1 MVAKLGMSRRAF
13 LQNSAVLAGGIALGA
28 RGLRPARAQGTLT
41 ISHWQHHAP
50 GRAATVE
57 QFKGEFEAANPGV
70 TIDFQSIPWA
80 DYWAKLA
87 TGIAAGAG
95 SAPDVFQIPMGL
107 LEEYIAGGNLA
118 PASESVISA
127 ADIESTYLPWTTQR
141 ARKDGQYYGLPL
153 DVQTLLIYRN
163 NALFEEA
170 GLDPAAPF
178 TDLNELYD
186 QSVKLTKRANGFIDQ
201 VGFDTSYYSA
211 FQTILYQQYF
221 QREQN
226 GQPWIDPAT
235 NQLVW
240 RDYPEILDLFKWF
253 VKLSTDTDD
262 SALLPGEDRF
272 VLGKAAMTLGHPV
285 ARGTLQLQAPDLDYT
300 IVPFAPRIAGQAPY
314 TGGSHW
320 AWVVGKWAADPE
332 MAWRWVQY
340 CTSADAQIVWS
351 ETGGDLPSV
360 TSLTTDTRFRP
371 DANANTV
378 MDSLSYASPWE
389 WRGWAEWVGEFGNA
403 RDLVVLGGE
412 SPENAFNLMVDNLNT
427 VIAQH
432 TPATA

>member
-1 MVAKLGMSRRAF
+1 MDGKLGISRRAF
-13 LQNSAVLAGGIALGA
+13 LQNSAVLAGGLVVGA
-28 RGLRPARAQGTLT
+28 HGLRSVRAQDTLT

-70 TIDFQSIPWA
+70 TIDFQSIPWS

-107 LEEYIAGGNLA
+107 LEEYIAGGNLT
-118 PASESVISA
+118 PASSSIISA
-127 ADIESTYLPWTTQR
+127 ADIESAYLPWTIQR
-141 ARKDGQYYGLPL
+141 AQKNGEYYGLPL
-153 DVQTLLIYRN
+153 DVQTLLVYRN
-163 NALFEEA
+163 TALYEEA
-170 GLDPAAPF
+170 GLDPTAPF
-178 TDLNELYD
+178 VDLNDLYE
-186 QSVKLTKRANGFIDQ
+186 QSVKLTKKTNGLIDQ

-211 FQTILYQQYF
+211 FQTILYQQYL

-226 GQPWIDPAT
+226 GQPWVDPAT

-240 RDYPEILDLFKWF
+240 RDYPEMLELFKWF
-253 VKLSTDTDD
+253 IMLSSETDD
-262 SALLPGEDRF
+262 SSFLTGQNRF
-272 VLGKAAMTLGHPV
+272 VAGKAGMMLDHPV
-285 ARGTLQLQAPDLDYT
+285 ARSTIQIEAPDLEYT
-300 IVPFAPRIAGQAPY
+300 IVPFAPRVAGQAPY

-332 MAWRWVQY
+332 MAWKWVQY
-340 CTSADAQIVWS
+340 CTSADAQVVWN

-360 TSLTTDTRFRP
+360 ISLSSDPRFRP
-371 DANANTV
+371 DANADVV

-389 WRGWAEWVGEFGNA
+389 WVGWAEWVGEFGNA

-412 SPENAFNLMVDNLNT
+412 TPENAFNLMVDNLNT
-427 VIAQH
+427 VISEH
-432 TPATA
+432 TPGS

>member
-1 MVAKLGMSRRAF
+1 MTSKLRMSRRSF
-13 LQNSAVLAGGIALGA
+13 LQSSAVLAGGLAVGA
-28 RGLRPARAQGTLT
+28 RGFRPARAQGSLT
-41 ISHWQHHAP
+41 ISHWQHHNP
-50 GRAATVE
+50 GRSATVE

-107 LEEYIAGGNLA
+107 LEEYIAGGNLV
-118 PASESVISA
+118 PAGDSVLSVA
-127 ADIESTYLPWTTQR
+127 EIESTYLPWTTQR
-141 ARKDGQYYGLPL
+141 AKKDGQYYGLPL
-153 DVQTLLIYRN
+153 DVQTLLVYRN
-163 NALFEEA
+163 NALHEEA

-178 TDLNELYD
+178 VDLNDLYD
-186 QSVKLTKRANGFIDQ
+186 QSVKLTKRTNGLIDQ
-201 VGFDTSYYSA
+201 VGFDTNYYSA
-211 FQTILYQQYF
+211 FQTILYQQYL

-226 GQPWIDPAT
+226 GQPWVDAAT

-240 RDYPEILDLFKWF
+240 RDYPEILELFKWF
-253 VKLSTDTDD
+253 IKLSTDTDD
-262 SALLPGEDRF
+262 SSFLTDQDRF
-272 VLGKAAMTLGHPV
+272 VAGKAGMMLSHPV
-285 ARGTLQLQAPDLDYT
+285 ARGTLKLQAPDLEYT
-300 IVPFAPRIAGQAPY
+300 IVPFAPRVAGQDPY

-320 AWVVGKWAADPE
+320 AWVVGKWVADADV
-332 MAWRWVQY
+332 AWQWVKY
-340 CTSADAQIVWS
+340 ATSADAQLVWN

-360 TSLTTDTRFRP
+360 AALNDDPRFRT
-371 DANANTV
+371 NANDNVV

-389 WRGWAEWVGEFGNA
+389 WVGWAEWVGEFGNA

-412 SPENAFNLMVDNLNT
+412 SPENAFNMMVDNLNT

-432 TPATA
+432 TPAS

>member
-1 MVAKLGMSRRAF
+1 MTSKLRMSRRAF
-13 LQNSAVLAGGIALGA
+13 IQSSAALAGGLAVGRA
-28 RGLRPARAQGTLT
+28 GAQGTLK

-57 QFKGEFEAANPGV
+57 RFKGEFEAAHPGV
-70 TIDFQSIPWA
+70 TIDFQSIPWG

-87 TGIAAGAG
+87 TGVAAGAG

-107 LEEYIAGGNLA
+107 LEEYIAGGNLI
-118 PASESVISA
+118 PADKSVISA
-127 ADIESTYLPWTTQR
+127 ADIEGTYLPWTTQR
-141 ARKDGQYYGLPL
+141 ALKDGQYYGLPL
-153 DVQTLLIYRN
+153 DVQTLLVYRN

-178 TDLNELYD
+178 TDLNDLYD
-186 QSVKLTKRANGFIDQ
+186 QSVKLTKKTGGFTDQ

-226 GQPWIDPAT
+226 GQPWVDRAT

-240 RDYPEILDLFKWF
+240 RDFPEVLNLFKWF
-253 VKLSTDTDD
+253 VKLSIDTDD
-262 SALLPGEDRF
+262 SAFLPGESRF
-272 VLGKAAMTLGHPV
+272 GLGKAAMTLGHPV
-285 ARGTLQLQAPDLDYT
+285 SRGNLAQQAPDLEYT
-300 IVPFAPRIAGQAPY
+300 IVPFAPRLTGQKLY

-340 CTSADAQIVWS
+340 CTSTDAQFVWS
-351 ETGGDLPSV
+351 ETGGDLPSAV
-360 TSLTTDTRFRP
+360 SLTSDARFRT
-371 DANANTV
+371 DANAKTV

-389 WRGWAEWVGEFGNA
+389 WVGWAEWVGEFDNA
-403 RDLVVLGGE
+403 RDQVVLGGQ
-412 SPENAFNLMVDNLNT
+412 SPENAFNMMVDNLNK

-432 TPATA
+432 SP